1 MRDLPESFAE
11 EPRSITDIKANK
23 SGNAA
28 DWTPRDALIDVLRMI
43 DKGEIAPQTLFIGW
57 SEVNEKGDKISTD
70 YRNSAPTGVH
80 TMGLLLRLSYRF
92 NRVMDSE

>member
-1 MRDLPESFAE
+1 MRELPESFAD
-11 EPRSITDIKANK
+11 EPRSITDIKADK

-43 DKGEIAPQTLFIGW
+43 DRGDIAPQTLFVGW
-57 SEVNEKGDKISTD
+57 SEVNSQGDKITTD

-80 TMGLLLRLSYRF
+80 TMGLLLRLCYRF
-92 NRVMDSE
+92 NKTMDSE